1 MTKLK
6 TKVSTEKSNGI
17 KQYVM
22 RGCDLKG
29 KGAMLALGL
38 TYASNGYKGEI
49 TIDADFI
56 SALLG
61 EYAEIAVKE
70 SNHA

>member
-1 MTKLK
+1 MKNK
-6 TKVSTEKSNGI
+6 TSKKAQTSNGI

-56 SALLG
+56 TALLG
-61 EYAEIAVKE
+61 EYAEIAVKA
-70 SNHA
+70 SNLS